1 MNLGTESTRCEAQ
14 QLLDINIWHQYIEW
28 PIENADCCYLVLKC
42 PNFPCAGSKMEMNLN
57 LPTVPKV
64 RAIRLLEPKLGEYKG
79 WGTINDDRWWH
90 QDEDD
95 NTSTLNVD
103 LSRVP
108 RSPSF
113 SPWPACFPGTS
124 SGCKCKSHMEEL
136 VWWKNRT
143 KDARQCFCFKVGV
156 PSCDHFHPYI
166 IYHIY
171 LISIY
176 YCLSFWWPNL
186 RKGAGMPWPWPP
198 WTWQAWVWKMI
209 PKVYQKNHEGKDMRF
224 NMV

>member
-1 MNLGTESTRCEAQ
+1 
-14 QLLDINIWHQYIEW
+14 
-28 PIENADCCYLVLKC
+28 
-42 PNFPCAGSKMEMNLN
+42 MEMNLN

-198 WTWQAWVWKMI
+198 WTWQAWVL
-209 PKVYQKNHEGKDMRF
+209 KVYQKNHEGKDMRF